1 MAPAARW
8 AEHRSAETAPA
19 DSIGARTASRKMRG
33 EGPDVA
39 NSLVDFVVSLVRD
52 PAAAAAYAA
61 DPAQALADAHLTDVS
76 SADVQNL
83 LPVVSE
89 SLSMAAPVHS
99 WNALGAEHGIDTG
112 IDTANVW
119 SSGAATAAFDAF
131 DDHVPTIS
139 TAIDA
144 DHSVPAIVDH
154 LDEPLDLAS
163 TAESLPDVPSVQF
176 DDPGADHLALVE
188 PVAQE
193 HWTHTVSDTG
203 DVHPVD
209 HLPDID
215 LFH

>member
-1 MAPAARW
+1 M
-8 AEHRSAETAPA
+8 
-19 DSIGARTASRKMRG
+19 
-33 EGPDVA
+33 A

-61 DPAQALADAHLTDVS
+61 DPAQALADAHLTDVT

-99 WNALGAEHGIDTG
+99 WDALGAEHGIDTG

-131 DDHVPTIS
+131 DDHVPT
-139 TAIDA
+139 AGGVIDT
-144 DHSVPAIVDH
+144 DHSVPAIVGH

-163 TAESLPDVPSVQF
+163 PADSLPDVPSVQF
-176 DDPGADHLALVE
+176 DDPGAEHLALAE
-188 PVAQE
+188 PVSHEQWIHEAG
-193 HWTHTVSDTG
+193 DLG
-203 DVHPVD
+203 DVHPAAD

>member
-1 MAPAARW
+1 M
-8 AEHRSAETAPA
+8 
-19 DSIGARTASRKMRG
+19 
-33 EGPDVA
+33 A

-52 PAAAAAYAA
+52 PAVAAAYDA
-61 DPAQALADAHLTDVS
+61 DPAQALADAHLADVS
-76 SADVQNL
+76 VADVQNL

-89 SLSMAAPVHS
+89 SLSMSAPVHS
-99 WNALGAEHGIDTG
+99 WDAFGAERSIDTG

-131 DDHVPTIS
+131 GDHVPT
-139 TAIDA
+139 TGAVIDT

-163 TAESLPDVPSVQF
+163 TADSLSDVPSVQL
-176 DDPGADHLALVE
+176 DDVGAEHLALAE
-188 PVAQE
+188 PVVQE
-193 HWTHTVSDTG
+193 HWTNDAGDLG